1 MAGSRSRRRREE
13 TIECVDRT
21 RWTARAQRRVWEA
34 AGGMEKAE
42 RRDWMDL
49 ERVHECVKT
58 RIWMRCARE
67 VGEGAIETGEERGWE
82 VGMAE
87 TRGIV

>member
-21 RWTARAQRRVWEA
+21 RWTARALRRLWEA

-49 ERVHECVKT
+49 ERVQECVKT
-58 RIWMRCARE
+58 RIWMRVARE
-67 VGEGAIETGEERGWE
+67 GGEGAIETGGE
-82 VGMAE
+82 
-87 TRGIV
+87 